1 MSARRLFAVVS
12 LAMLLVSGC
21 GIQNDDEPRSI
32 DDSNR
37 PDFVANTSNAPIS
50 SSGSDRIYLLAPST
64 QTEGNRLRAAARD
77 VGDSARQR
85 LQSLFSPLSVTESID
100 RLTTAIPDGLQLNSA
115 VLRSDGTL
123 AVDVTDELL
132 SLSINALIDAVAQ
145 IVFTASEVSE
155 VQQIELLVNGRA
167 RQWPAS
173 DGELQAQALTVYDYP
188 GFVESTQPDYPQV
201 PSPAPGTNS

>member
-1 MSARRLFAVVS
+1 VSRRRLLAAATLAVLV
-12 LAMLLVSGC
+12 VSGC
-21 GIQNDDEPRSI
+21 GIQNDDEPRGI

-50 SSGSDRIYLLAPST
+50 SSGSDRIYLLAPSNP
-64 QTEGNRLRAAARD
+64 TESHRLRAAARD

-85 LQSLFSPLSVTESID
+85 LQSLFGPLSVTESID
-100 RLTTAIPDGLQLNSA
+100 RLTTAIPDGMQLNSA

-123 AVDVTDELL
+123 VVDVTDELL
-132 SLSINALIDAVAQ
+132 ALSINALIDAVAQ

-155 VQQIELLVNGRA
+155 VQQVELLVNGRA

-173 DGELQAQALTVYDYP
+173 DGELQVQPLTVYDYP
-188 GFVESTQPDYPQV
+188 GFVESTQPDFPQV

>member
-1 MSARRLFAVVS
+1 M
-12 LAMLLVSGC
+12 
-21 GIQNDDEPRSI
+21 
-32 DDSNR
+32 
-37 PDFVANTSNAPIS
+37 
-50 SSGSDRIYLLAPST
+50 
-64 QTEGNRLRAAARD
+64 
-77 VGDSARQR
+77 
-85 LQSLFSPLSVTESID
+85 TESID